1 MCSPRPPSSCPEWG
15 TWQAGLLLNRPLPAP
30 CPGCQVCRRHCQ
42 LSLDR
47 RVTPLAALPSSL
59 RGHPGTV
66 LPAPLHPIPSCPW
79 PFQTPVL
86 VFPSVSRRTPSSSTT
101 STSSHLFPAPA
112 HVPPQREPV
121 LPRPLLPTRSEELL
135 PLESHCWKG
144 SDFSNLATRLGTA
157 EPSSVQ
163 VLPSPPPK
171 HKGSHM
177 HMPPHLAP
185 RTLSTHQAHPRVFE
199 S

>member
-30 CPGCQVCRRHCQ
+30 CPGCQVCGRHCQ

-59 RGHPGTV
+59 RGHPGTE
-66 LPAPLHPIPSCPW
+66 LPAHSTPIPSCPW

-86 VFPSVSRRTPSSSTT
+86 VFPSVSQRTPSSGTT
-101 STSSHLFPAPA
+101 STSSHLSPTPA
-112 HVPPQREPV
+112 HVPPRREPV

-135 PLESHCWKG
+135 LLESHTVGKEVTSAIWPQG
-144 SDFSNLATRLGTA
+144 WALL
-157 EPSSVQ
+157 
-163 VLPSPPPK
+163 SPAQLKSCPA
-171 HKGSHM
+171 
-177 HMPPHLAP
+177 HLQ
-185 RTLSTHQAHPRVFE
+185 STMEAMCSRHLT
-199 S
+199 